1 MVTIVDVARVA
12 GVGTTTVTKVLG
24 GRRHVSAATR
34 QRVLDAIALLDYHP
48 SQVGRSLRTGVTHVI
63 GVITA
68 PPSTHPLTYA
78 FFPSLLEGIG
88 ECAAEHGYDILWI
101 TTDSLRDER
110 RPYEALF
117 KSRRID
123 GLIDSWP
130 WLGQSRV
137 GRVPAPGHPVVLV
150 GHPDDTSIPH
160 VDCANRDGG
169 WQAGRAFVAHGYASI
184 AYVGFRE
191 APASHDRLAGL
202 RRALAED
209 GRAIRPAHLALL
221 ERAQAQVGHEHLGYT
236 TMHHWI
242 KSGDIPRAVLAYT
255 DRIAYGIIRACR
267 EHGLDVPRDVAVIGF
282 DDEPSSQHVQPPL
295 ASVAQPTRELGYA
308 AADMLIGLLA
318 GRPADPPARVLP
330 MRLIE
335 RESLGAGPHDASG
348 PLLGGEEDTR
358 WQAARVARR

>member
-1 MVTIVDVARVA
+1 VVTIVDVARLA

-34 QRVLDAIALLDYHP
+34 QRVLEAIAHLDYHP
-48 SQVGRSLRTGVTHVI
+48 SHVGRSLRTGITRVI

-110 RPYEALF
+110 RSYEALF

-130 WLGQSRV
+130 WVGESRA
-137 GRVPAPGHPVVLV
+137 GRVPASGHPFVLV
-150 GHPDDTSIPH
+150 GHPDDASVPH

-169 WQAGRAFVAHGYASI
+169 WQAGRAFVARGYDAI

-191 APASHDRLAGL
+191 APASRDRLAGL
-202 RRALAED
+202 DRALAEH
-209 GRAIRPAHLALL
+209 GRAIRPSHLALL
-221 ERAQAQVGHEHLGYT
+221 ERGQARLGHEQVGYT
-236 TMHHWI
+236 AMRQWI
-242 KSGDIPRAVLAYT
+242 ETGDVPRAVLAYT
-255 DRIAYGIIRACR
+255 DRIAYGILRACR
-267 EHGLDVPRDVAVIGF
+267 EHRLDVPRDVAVIGF

-295 ASVAQPTRELGYA
+295 ASVAQPTCELGYEA
-308 AADMLIGLLA
+308 AAMLIALLA
-318 GRPADPPARVLP
+318 GRAVDPPERVLP
-330 MRLIE
+330 TQLVE
-335 RESLGAGPHDASG
+335 RESLGLSAGC
-348 PLLGGEEDTR
+348 
-358 WQAARVARR
+358 